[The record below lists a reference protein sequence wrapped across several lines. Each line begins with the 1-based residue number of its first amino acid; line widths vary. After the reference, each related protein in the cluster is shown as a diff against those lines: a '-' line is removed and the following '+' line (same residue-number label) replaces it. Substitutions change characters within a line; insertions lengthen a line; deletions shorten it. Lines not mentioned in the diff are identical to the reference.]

1 MPDNSVECGAIIAR
15 LTAIEAAQRQHLN
28 YVSQKIAAMERTLEE
43 IRLQRAEERGESKA
57 LARVGAIVV
66 AGVSLVGATFMW
78 LTTGGGAAYIK
89 KMLV

>member
-1 MPDNSVECGAIIAR
+1 MPDNSVECGMIVAR
-15 LTAIEAAQRQHLN
+15 LSAIETAQQRHAN
-28 YVSQKIAAMERTLEE
+28 YVAQKITAMETTLEE

-57 LARVGAIVV
+57 LARIGAIVV